1 MTSLLKG
8 HHVFIQR
15 DANVYDTSSPLE
27 WLVLAAAGRK
37 ECLALLTKIA
47 GDAPVTFRFNHMSPG
62 TGHAP
67 IQLTSDTDSTSQNNK
82 LVMKEIATLAWMW
95 NKQFFAD
102 SSKPEV
108 FRLMYSS
115 LTPGASAP
123 QTSEYQYILVEKVLA
138 AAQGKWKPGVV
149 LTKKLRGCM
158 PMGDPGW

>member
-1 MTSLLKG
+1 M
-8 HHVFIQR
+8 
-15 DANVYDTSSPLE
+15 PL
-27 WLVLAAAGRK
+27 
-37 ECLALLTKIA
+37 
-47 GDAPVTFRFNHMSPG
+47 TFRFNHMSPG
-62 TGHAP
+62 MGHAP
-67 IQLTSDTDSTSQNNK
+67 VQLTPDMNSTK

-108 FRLMYSS
+108 FSLIYRS
-115 LTPGASAP
+115 LTPVASAS
-123 QTSEYQYILVEKVLA
+123 QTSEFQASLVEKVLA